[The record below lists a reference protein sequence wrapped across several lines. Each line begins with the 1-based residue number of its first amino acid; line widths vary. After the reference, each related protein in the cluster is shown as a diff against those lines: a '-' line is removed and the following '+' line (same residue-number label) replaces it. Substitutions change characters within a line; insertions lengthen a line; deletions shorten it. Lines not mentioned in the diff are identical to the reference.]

1 MIATN
6 RQQTNEKARYKLYR
20 LKKIIF
26 RSDLSEV
33 LRRIIAA
40 CILRFVQGEQN
51 PLQEGE
57 NDLRFHMQLQVVFH
71 SHGSQ
76 NQYPPS

>member
-51 PLQEGE
+51 PLQEGGKR
-57 NDLRFHMQLQVVFH
+57 LAVSHAIASRF
-71 SHGSQ
+71 
-76 NQYPPS
+76 P